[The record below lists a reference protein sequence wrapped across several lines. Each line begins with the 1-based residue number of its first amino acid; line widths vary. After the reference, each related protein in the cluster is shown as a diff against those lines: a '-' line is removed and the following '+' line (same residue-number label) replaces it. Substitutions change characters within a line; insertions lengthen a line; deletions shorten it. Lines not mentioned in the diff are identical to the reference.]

1 MSDWNYKNFS
11 REEMRCKCGCNR
23 DGIKPEFMERLQQLR
38 TAYNAPM
45 PISSAYRCPDHPVEK
60 RKGSIAGTH
69 ALGIA
74 ADIAVQGKD
83 AHRLLSLA
91 LQFGFKGI
99 GVQQKG
105 SGRFIH
111 IDLRDSETIWSY

>member
-1 MSDWNYKNFS
+1 MTDWPYKNFTQA
-11 REEMRCKCGCNR
+11 ELACKHCGKE
-23 DGIKPEFMERLQQLR
+23 GIKPEFMDRLQALR

-45 PISSAYRCPDHPVEK
+45 PISSAYRCPDHPIEK
-60 RKGSIAGTH
+60 AKGSVSGTH
-69 ALGIA
+69 AQGIA

-83 AHRLLSLA
+83 AHRLMALA
-91 LQFGFKGI
+91 FQMGFKGI

-111 IDLRDSETIWSY
+111 LDLRDSETVWSYP